1 MDFSVRKAK
10 ETDASAI
17 LGLIRELA
25 GYEKQPDAV
34 VIAEKD
40 IIDAAFGDNPLTSI
54 FVAEV
59 NSNVVG
65 IALFYYGFS
74 TWKGRSLHLE
84 DLIVNE
90 NFRGHG
96 IGKALMMRVV
106 QVAQKEKLNRMD
118 WEVLDWNER
127 AIKFYKSLGTS
138 FYSDWNLCR
147 LFGPEIQAI
156 KTGNLQ

>member
-25 GYEKQPDAV
+25 VYEKQPDAV

-40 IIDAAFGDNPLTSI
+40 IIDAAFGDHPLTYI

-118 WEVLDWNER
+118 WEVLDWNEP
-127 AIKFYKSLGTS
+127 AMKFYESLGTS

-156 KTGNLQ
+156 KTENLQ